1 VGARVLDGEAVA
13 LAIRQ
18 EVAAGVADL
27 LASGKPRPRLV
38 VVLSGENVASQVYVR
53 NKIRACEQV
62 GIDSEL
68 VRLEGNLD
76 GGRTFSAVQSL
87 NERSDV
93 DGILVQLPLPEDADE
108 TRILHSL
115 DPGKDVDGLHPENVG
130 KLVEGAEGLR
140 PCTPSGIME
149 LLLRSGITLEGTHA
163 VVVGRSNIVGKPM
176 SMLLLHAN
184 ATVTM
189 CHSRTRDLAHLARS
203 AELLVVAVG
212 KPAFVT
218 EEFVKPGATVVDVGI
233 HRITSPGQAEDF
245 FGAGSRQ
252 LATLKSGKSILVGD
266 VHPRRVRPRAGA
278 LSPVPG
284 GVGPLTIACLLKNTL
299 QAARARHGLPAPR

>member
-1 VGARVLDGEAVA
+1 MGARVLDGEAVA
-13 LAIRQ
+13 HSIRQ
-18 EVAAGVADL
+18 EVASGVADL
-27 LASGKPRPRLV
+27 LARGKPRPKLAV
-38 VVLSGENVASQVYVR
+38 ILAGENLASQVYVR
-53 NKIRACEQV
+53 NKIKACEQV
-62 GIDSEL
+62 GIDSEM

-76 GGRTFSAVQSL
+76 GGRTLPALQSL
-87 NERSDV
+87 NDRSDV

-108 TRILHSL
+108 KRILHSL

-149 LLLRSGITLEGTHA
+149 LLRRSGIAVEGAHA
-163 VVVGRSNIVGKPM
+163 VVMGRSNIVGKPM

-184 ATVTM
+184 ATVTL
-189 CHSRTRDLAHLARS
+189 CHSKTRDLPHMARS
-203 AELLVVAVG
+203 AEILVVAVG
-212 KPAFVT
+212 RPAFVT

-233 HRITSPGQAEDF
+233 HRILSPGQAEDF

-252 LATLKSGKSILVGD
+252 LAAVRTGKSVLVGD

-299 QAARARHGLPAPR
+299 QAARARHGLPVLR